1 MASSLRP
8 ALAGLLLAGVTLAAA
23 PALADVFSSQ
33 GFSGDTT
40 TLDQL
45 PGVNLDAVPGYGNG
59 LSNCIENDMDT
70 SFSTRSLSPQR
81 TTTCRF
87 GNFSITSSAGSADG
101 ARHRYDMTYGGNPPP
116 WAPTWRP

>member
-8 ALAGLLLAGVTLAAA
+8 ALAGLFLAGVTLAAA
-23 PALADVFSSQ
+23 PAFADVFSSQ
-33 GFSGDTT
+33 DFSGGTA

-59 LSNCIENDMDT
+59 LTNCVENDMDT
-70 SFSTRSLSPQR
+70 SFSTRSLAPQR

-87 GNFSITSSAGSADG
+87 GNFSITSGAGNPDG

>member
-8 ALAGLLLAGVTLAAA
+8 ALAGFLLAGVTLAAA
-23 PALADVFSSQ
+23 PAFADVFSSQ
-33 GFSGDTT
+33 GFSGETT
-40 TLDQL
+40 TLDNL
-45 PGVNLDAVPGYGNG
+45 PGVNLDMAPGYGGG
-59 LSNCIENDMDT
+59 LDNCVENDRP
-70 SFSTRSLSPQR
+70 SFATRSLSPQR

-116 WAPTWRP
+116 WAPSWRP